1 MNYTHLYT
9 LLLNNNSLLLSV
21 TLLLEG
27 NTGDNKVTLSEDV
40 KSDKIIILKGNSD
53 NNESIEN
60 NKIYDELLNQDA
72 ANDPVIDEQP
82 IQFKAMD
89 NSQLIN
95 FG

>member
-1 MNYTHLYT
+1 MGGQINYATT
-9 LLLNNNSLLLSV
+9 
-21 TLLLEG
+21 

-60 NKIYDELLNQDA
+60 NKIYDELFNQDA